1 MSRKI
6 IKIVLDFYFW
16 ICNDTSNR
24 KRTRGNDMGIQDIID
39 DEEFEE
45 NCKAEREWVDYML
58 DNVIPLSPYF
68 FGEIDESLEY
78 TV

>member
-6 IKIVLDFYFW
+6 IKIVLDFCFW
-16 ICNDTSNR
+16 ICNDTPNR